1 MLTRSFCHIPGIG
14 RKLERGLWQA
24 GVTSW
29 EEWRNP
35 PPLRLSALTRL
46 EAERVL
52 KDSRQALANDPGYFA
67 NRLENGESWRLFPH
81 FRKRT
86 AYLDIETTGLG
97 DGAEITTIALYDGH
111 EVATFVNGRNL
122 EDFIDVVSRFQV
134 LVTYNGKGF
143 DIPFIERFFRTTLPQ
158 AQIDLRFVLAKLG
171 FKGGLKGCERAL
183 GLSRDQL
190 DGVDGLFAVRLW
202 RFYQQSGDERFLDT
216 LLAYNVE
223 DTVNLER
230 LMVEAY
236 NRNLLATPFSEEL
249 LPCPLPPPL
258 PHVADLDCLAMVRK
272 SLGY

>member
-1 MLTRSFCHIPGIG
+1 MLTHTFCHIPGIG
-14 RKLERGLWQA
+14 GKLERGLWQA

-52 KDSRQALANDPGYFA
+52 AQSRTALPDDPGFFA
-67 NRLENGESWRLFPH
+67 SRLKNGESWRLFRR
-81 FRKRT
+81 FRQHT

-97 DGAEITTIALYDGH
+97 EDAAITTIALYDGDA
-111 EVATFVNGRNL
+111 VSTFVNGRNL
-122 EDFIDVVSRFQV
+122 ADFPDAVNRFQV

-143 DIPFIERFFRTTLPQ
+143 DIPFIERFFRIALPQ

-171 FKGGLKGCERAL
+171 FKGGLKGCERML
-183 GLSRDQL
+183 GLSRGLL

-202 RFYQQSGDERFLDT
+202 HLYQHSGDERYLHT
-216 LLAYNVE
+216 LLAYNIE

-230 LMVEAY
+230 LMIEAY
-236 NRNLLATPFSEEL
+236 NRNLLATPFSDEL
-249 LPCPLPPPL
+249 LPLPLAPSL
-258 PHVADLDCLAMVRK
+258 PYHADLDCIETIKK
-272 SLGY
+272 SLRY